1 LTASSFCVCLKFPP
15 RALSPVMRRYCFMSW
30 FFTQLTIVWAASDQ
44 WAKCWMALSNS
55 CKDSLLSWILALS
68 CDQ

>member
-1 LTASSFCVCLKFPP
+1 
-15 RALSPVMRRYCFMSW
+15 MSW